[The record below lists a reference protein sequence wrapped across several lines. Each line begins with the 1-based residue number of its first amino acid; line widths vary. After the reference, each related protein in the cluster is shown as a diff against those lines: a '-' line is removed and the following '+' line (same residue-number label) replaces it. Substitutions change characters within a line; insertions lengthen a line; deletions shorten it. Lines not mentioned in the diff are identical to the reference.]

1 MVMIAE
7 FGGYER
13 AAFAGLGRID
23 GRRLVG
29 KNWRECALSASAI
42 VAGQEA
48 TKNASGFAAWQLGHR
63 HEVSILIVVIGA
75 VGRCR
80 GAEPRSKV
88 SMMIMRPPQ
97 QGHGRARVGGSL
109 PSLAPAS
116 AGWHWSF
123 GSASSSRARAMLSAR
138 VVLANRLP

>member
-42 VAGQEA
+42 
-48 TKNASGFAAWQLGHR
+48 AAWQLGHR

-97 QGHGRARVGGSL
+97 QGQGCCGVCGSSTL
-109 PSLAPAS
+109 VLAALMAS
-116 AGWHWSF
+116 I
-123 GSASSSRARAMLSAR
+123 GSIGTASSSRARAMLSAR
-138 VVLANRLP
+138 VALARRP

>member
-97 QGHGRARVGGSL
+97 QGQGCCGVCGSSTL
-109 PSLAPAS
+109 VLAALMAS
-116 AGWHWSF
+116 I
-123 GSASSSRARAMLSAR
+123 GSIGTASSSRARAMLSAR